1 MITIPVGL
9 AARSYRILVGPG
21 VLAAAG
27 PELAGLRVGRRVA
40 VVSYPAIMGLHGRAV
55 VGSLRSAGFDT
66 TEILLPEGERAK
78 TLDVAR
84 QGWDRLLEAGCDR
97 TSTVVALGGGAVGDL
112 AGFVAATYMR
122 GINFVQVPTTLL
134 AQVDASIGG
143 KTAIDH
149 PRAKN
154 LIGAFHQPRF
164 VLVDPAVLTTLP
176 EPEFRS
182 GLAEVIKHGIVLDAD
197 YFADLE
203 ECLPAL
209 LRRDLP
215 TLERVVAGFAA
226 ATYMRGVNLV
236 QLPTTLLAQVDASSG
251 GKTAI
256 DHPRAKNLIGSFY
269 QPRLVLADTAALLTL
284 PERELRSGLAEV
296 IKHGIVLDAAYFDEV
311 ERDSAALVKRDPA
324 TLERIV
330 AGSCRLKASVVERD
344 EQEAELRH
352 VLNYGHT
359 IGHAIEAVTGY
370 RRFAHGE
377 AVSLGIAA
385 EAGIAERL
393 GLAKPGVRAR
403 QVRLL
408 EAVGLPVRGVGEAP
422 SLVVEALSRDK
433 KSRDGRVPFVLAP
446 EIGAFRLVFD
456 VPTPTILDALA
467 ELG

>member
-1 MITIPVGL
+1 
-9 AARSYRILVGPG
+9 
-21 VLAAAG
+21 
-27 PELAGLRVGRRVA
+27 
-40 VVSYPAIMGLHGRAV
+40 
-55 VGSLRSAGFDT
+55 
-66 TEILLPEGERAK
+66 
-78 TLDVAR
+78 
-84 QGWDRLLEAGCDR
+84 
-97 TSTVVALGGGAVGDL
+97 
-112 AGFVAATYMR
+112 MR
-122 GINFVQVPTTLL
+122 GIGVVQAPTTLL

-154 LIGAFHQPRF
+154 LIGAFHQPR
-164 VLVDPAVLTTLP
+164 
-176 EPEFRS
+176 
-182 GLAEVIKHGIVLDAD
+182 
-197 YFADLE
+197 
-203 ECLPAL
+203 
-209 LRRDLP
+209 
-215 TLERVVAGFAA
+215 
-226 ATYMRGVNLV
+226 
-236 QLPTTLLAQVDASSG
+236 
-251 GKTAI
+251 
-256 DHPRAKNLIGSFY
+256 
-269 QPRLVLADTAALLTL
+269 LVLSDTAALLTL
-284 PERELRSGLAEV
+284 PEREYRSGLAEV

-311 ERDSAALVKRDPA
+311 EREAAALMKREPA

-344 EQEAELRH
+344 EQESEFRH

-393 GLAKPGVRAR
+393 GLAKKGVRAR

-408 EAVGLPVRGVGEAP
+408 DAVGLPVRGVGEVP

-456 VPTPTILDALA
+456 VPTPTILEALA